1 MTNAYRFLL
10 AAILLVATAAG
21 AEDVGTVA
29 ATRGAADIGHG
40 GVWSPAAVGMT
51 VQLKDELRTGT
62 DGQLRVVFRDD
73 SVIDLSE
80 SSSLVVDEQVFDPD
94 AGRFSSIVRLLQGK
108 ARALVSAY
116 YKTPGAAYEVETPT
130 AVAGVR
136 GTSFLVAYNPDV
148 DSTEVIGI
156 HGRVEVR
163 SLAERIGGAVY
174 VTEHETTT
182 VMRDEA
188 PTAPAPVDD
197 QRFHHEIGGLQAL
210 SLNNIAGSA
219 ASRPLGAGASVPAPE
234 RAPST
239 SGGIVGQIGRDQL
252 RNPGDV
258 AGQPLNVVGNG
269 RGSLGVPF

>member
-1 MTNAYRFLL
+1 
-10 AAILLVATAAG
+10 
-21 AEDVGTVA
+21 
-29 ATRGAADIGHG
+29 
-40 GVWSPAAVGMT
+40 MT